1 MTKTRAVTCLFLCAL
16 YGCDDKAP
24 TPNAAEQPKTES
36 KAASKA
42 EEAAGASTVEASF
55 DIDNAFAN
63 PSGDLSL
70 AGGSLSLTLRTEL
83 DAPIKLSAPYPT
95 AEKHARFEYQTKDG
109 KVVIGDHEFE
119 VKLESSSMTPARDAF
134 IIPID
139 APDLKRSAPAVP
151 DILFWMLEVPAADA
165 KGLEAQCG
173 KDIEVKGSGTIVSPK
188 VVALSELIAYRGNA
202 EIPVEVSAKL
212 SLTCE

>member
-1 MTKTRAVTCLFLCAL
+1 VTKTRVATCLVLCAL

-24 TPNAAEQPKTES
+24 TPDASKQPKTES
-36 KAASKA
+36 NTASKP
-42 EEAAGASTVEASF
+42 EETAGASTVEASF
-55 DIDNAFAN
+55 DSDNAFVN

-70 AGGSLSLTLRTEL
+70 VGGSLSLTLRTEL
-83 DAPIKLSAPYPT
+83 DAPIKLSAPYPK

-109 KVVIGDHEFE
+109 KVVIGDYEFE
-119 VKLESSSMTPARDAF
+119 VELESSSMTPARDAF

-151 DILFWMLEVPAADA
+151 DILFWSLEVPTADA
-165 KGLEAQCG
+165 KGLGEQCG
-173 KDIEVKGSGTIVSPK
+173 KDIEVTGSGTIVSPK
-188 VVALSELIAYRGNA
+188 VMAISDLIAYRGDA
-202 EIPVEVSAKL
+202 EIPVRVSAKL